1 MIVGYL
7 KQSLRKVRISPAK
20 LAFIIHI
27 VGVNLPSMIPIS
39 SWVGVELGYIQDQY
53 SAIGLEKYG
62 AFSVFLRTLPYRFFP
77 LLSILVPLVSILA
90 KRDFGVLLEAENEF
104 LSELGDADNESGDR
118 SDGSNYTLL
127 DPLQVESKVPVV
139 PPPMTH
145 Q

>member
-1 MIVGYL
+1 
-7 KQSLRKVRISPAK
+7 
-20 LAFIIHI
+20 
-27 VGVNLPSMIPIS
+27 MIPIS

-62 AFSVFLRTLPYRFFP
+62 AFSVFTGIVAPIFP

-104 LSELGDADNESGDR
+104 LSELVDADNESGDR

-127 DPLQVESKVPVV
+127 DPISSGEQSASNAP
-139 PPPMTH
+139 TRRAT
-145 Q
+145 